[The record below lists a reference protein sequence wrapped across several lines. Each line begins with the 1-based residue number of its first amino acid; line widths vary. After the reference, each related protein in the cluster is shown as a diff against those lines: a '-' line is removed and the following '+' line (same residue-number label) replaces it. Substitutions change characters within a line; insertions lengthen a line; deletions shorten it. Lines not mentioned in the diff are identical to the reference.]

1 MTYGRPWFSQGTPVY
16 STNNPDYHVITETLL
31 KVALN
36 TIPPPLSAMKKWP
49 YKRGGL
55 SSGVLFTG
63 SVHQKSGLIREV
75 AFGESDLLY
84 IQINVP
90 TPLIKMN
97 KK

>member
-1 MTYGRPWFSQGTPVY
+1 
-16 STNNPDYHVITETLL
+16 
-31 KVALN
+31 
-36 TIPPPLSAMKKWP
+36 MKKWP